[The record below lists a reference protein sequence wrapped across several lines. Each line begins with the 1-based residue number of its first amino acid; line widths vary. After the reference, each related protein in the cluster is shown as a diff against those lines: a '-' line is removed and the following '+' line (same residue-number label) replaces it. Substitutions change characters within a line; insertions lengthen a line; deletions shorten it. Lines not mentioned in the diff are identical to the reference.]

1 MSFEDKDTAE
11 IFFEVSDCN
20 LIPFDNSLSD
30 SYMEYGQKKPVSQLK
45 WFSQKWNIPLHEM
58 SHPKTISKLLTLCLE
73 KVHSSTEVL
82 KKIIF

>member
-30 SYMEYGQKKPVSQLK
+30 SYMEYGQKKTGQS
-45 WFSQKWNIPLHEM
+45 I
-58 SHPKTISKLLTLCLE
+58 
-73 KVHSSTEVL
+73 EVV
-82 KKIIF
+82 